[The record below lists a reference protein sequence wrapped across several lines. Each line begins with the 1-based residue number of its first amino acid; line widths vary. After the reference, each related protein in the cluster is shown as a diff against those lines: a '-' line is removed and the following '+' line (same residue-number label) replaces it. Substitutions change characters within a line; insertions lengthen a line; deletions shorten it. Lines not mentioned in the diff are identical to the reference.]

1 MPTLQAVTLAHSQR
15 LSEIYRTRDV
25 RMAQAQLL
33 RDTELRSLPA
43 AAKIYA
49 QYDNQLL
56 ASREKQTAT
65 DSKAEAMRHSS
76 LLAVGD
82 HRSGELEDA
91 QIARRAA
98 DIDAVE
104 RKRLAEDIVAKKYHA
119 AIAGLRELPFNSRD
133 KAAQDAE
140 RARRSGLDEARRAH
154 DEALAA
160 SQKAYRDAV
169 DAALLDERRDGRDA
183 ERAYFDALRLGDTA
197 MRAAKSSADQNLA
210 AALARVPD
218 AAEVLRSWR
227 AALATIAR
235 ETAEAEQ
242 EAFAR
247 FRRDLDS
254 LKV

>member
-1 MPTLQAVTLAHSQR
+1 MPTLQAITLAHSQR
-15 LSEIYRTRDV
+15 LSEIYRARDV

-33 RDTELRSLPA
+33 RDTELRALPG
-43 AAKIYA
+43 AAKIYDK
-49 QYDNQLL
+49 YDNELL
-56 ASREKQTAT
+56 AAWEKQAAT
-65 DSKAEAMRHSS
+65 DSKAEAARHSS

-91 QIARRAA
+91 QIVRRAA
-98 DIDAVE
+98 DIEAVTM
-104 RKRLAEDIVAKKYHA
+104 KRRAEDAATKKYQA
-119 AIAGLRELPFNSRD
+119 AIAGLRELAFNARD

-140 RARRSGLDEARRAH
+140 RARRSELDGARHAH

-160 SQKAYRDAV
+160 SQKDYRDAV

-210 AALARVPD
+210 AALSKVPE
-218 AAEVLRSWR
+218 AAELLRSWR

-235 ETAEAEQ
+235 DTTEAEQ

-247 FRRDLDS
+247 FRRDLEG